1 MKEIQSIVTVV
12 FKALALAMGVA
23 TLVLNW
29 MGNLDPQT
37 GIFFLSLGLVM
48 LAITALQQPN
58 QVEADQ
64 ISPPKKT
71 DSRQSSGT
79 VLTEREHEIV
89 TLLGQALSN
98 REIADRLFLAEG
110 TVKNYLTTL
119 MQKLGADNRDDV
131 VNRARQLG
139 LL

>member
-1 MKEIQSIVTVV
+1 MKEIQSIVTIV

-37 GIFFLSLGLVM
+37 AVFFLSLGLVM

-58 QVEADQ
+58 QVEEDRF
-64 ISPPKKT
+64 
-71 DSRQSSGT
+71 SRPTKSTPVQSSGT

-98 REIADRLFLAEG
+98 REIAERLFLAEG